1 MARSSGQWAD
11 DESIDPA
18 GRRRGRSLR
27 WALGVL
33 LALLMAAGGT
43 YWRWGANAERAL
55 NEVVDELR
63 RNGQPVEAAD
73 LVGPPVPGA
82 DNAAIDLRSAA
93 QSLDTGSAA
102 WKAFEAIDFDEPP
115 TEASRRSSA
124 AVLET
129 DGARKALALVRQA
142 RSRRA
147 ADWQIPMQSPLISTL
162 LPDVGEQR
170 KLARVVRA
178 AAEQARLRDDCAAAV
193 EYHRDILGI
202 SRAVDRQGLLITH
215 LVALTISGMAVKEIE
230 ELAPQLKIS
239 AGVASAD
246 GPRPAT
252 PQQIRMLIADLL
264 DEFPVNE
271 GLRRAFQTERVLQL
285 DTAQLLADRKLSL
298 SAVTGTTRGGKG
310 AGIDHLPRAMILSDA
325 RLMLDNAT
333 ATLAALEKSPD
344 WPTYQKSVPPP
355 PLPGAGE
362 SGRHFVASL
371 LLPTYGTAVR
381 NHFHGLGDRR
391 LAAATLGVRLYAH
404 DHRGKTPQTLDEIVP
419 NYLPSLP
426 IDPMAAGGKSLCYVP
441 SPHAR
446 LYSVGD
452 NGTDESGSEVP
463 LNARKQPV
471 SRWDQEDAVFSPDAK
486 DR

>member
-33 LALLMAAGGT
+33 LALLVAAGGT
-43 YWRWGANAERAL
+43 YWRWGVNAERAL
-55 NEVVDELR
+55 NEAVDELR

-93 QSLDTGSAA
+93 QSLDTASAA

-170 KLARVVRA
+170 KLARLVRA
-178 AAEQARLRDDCAAAV
+178 AAEQARLRGDCAAAV

-230 ELAPQLKIS
+230 ELAPQLRIS
-239 AGVASAD
+239 EGVASAD

-252 PQQIRMLIADLL
+252 PDQVRMLIAGLL
-264 DEFPVNE
+264 DESPANE
-271 GLRRAFQTERVLQL
+271 GLRRGFRTERVLQL
-285 DTAQLLADRKLSL
+285 DTALLLADRKLSL
-298 SAVTGTTRGGKG
+298 SAVMGTTGAGKG
-310 AGIDHLPRAMILSDA
+310 AAIDHLPRAMILSDA
-325 RLMLDNAT
+325 RLMLENAT

-344 WPTYQKSVPPP
+344 WPTYQKSAPPS
-355 PLPGAGE
+355 PLPEGG
-362 SGRHFVASL
+362 GTNRHFVASL
-371 LLPTYGTAVR
+371 LLPTYENAVR

-391 LAAATLGVRLYAH
+391 LAAATLGVRWYAS
-404 DHRGKTPQTLDEIVP
+404 DHGGKPPQTLAELFPI
-419 NYLPSLP
+419 YLSSIP
-426 IDPMAAGGKSLCYVP
+426 IDPMVAGGKPLRYLP
-441 SPHAR
+441 APHAL

-452 NGTDESGSEVP
+452 NGTDESGSEAP
-463 LNARKQPV
+463 LKAHKQPV